1 MSVIYAVHLRHI
13 GAAEMVSLWAAASE
27 RRRERAN
34 RFVFEADQRRC
45 LAAGELLAHVL
56 ARHGV
61 TRREIELAENTHGK
75 PYLVH
80 RPDLHFNVSH
90 SGDWVV
96 CAVGPEELGVDV
108 ERCNP
113 DAINVARRFAPEE
126 FAYIHG
132 GACPE
137 ERTERFTEVWT
148 LKESYV
154 KFLGRGLAV
163 ALNAY
168 SVSVEGQRSRLL
180 RGVDGRTPF
189 LRQIPHG
196 EGYSIAYCGGDG
208 SDLAVE
214 LVPQQELLGAAV
226 DAVGGPVMLEE
237 RRIRRRIDLPRSVV
251 RRLVEQVHDPV
262 HVGQRSGA
270 STIGGR
276 LARVE
281 EQPAEAVSQQRAV
294 HVGDATQEQERGPLI
309 ESGHEVADLAGGE
322 GLTLAAASVGEAD
335 VGVQVGAHSLAHGVG
350 QGGVTGGSRD
360 ELEGCQTETTD
371 QLGGV
376 HGDGLVDL
384 RAGGP
389 DGRLEGVPA
398 LAAQRAQVVVHDRE
412 E

>member
-75 PYLVH
+75 PYLIH

-163 ALNAY
+163 ALDAY
-168 SVSVEGQRSRLL
+168 SVSAEGQRSRLL

-226 DAVGGPVMLEE
+226 DAVG
-237 RRIRRRIDLPRSVV
+237 S
-251 RRLVEQVHDPV
+251 
-262 HVGQRSGA
+262 
-270 STIGGR
+270 
-276 LARVE
+276 
-281 EQPAEAVSQQRAV
+281 
-294 HVGDATQEQERGPLI
+294 GDARG
-309 ESGHEVADLAGGE
+309 
-322 GLTLAAASVGEAD
+322 
-335 VGVQVGAHSLAHGVG
+335 
-350 QGGVTGGSRD
+350 
-360 ELEGCQTETTD
+360 TTHPPTD
-371 QLGGV
+371 
-376 HGDGLVDL
+376 
-384 RAGGP
+384 
-389 DGRLEGVPA
+389 
-398 LAAQRAQVVVHDRE
+398 
-412 E
+412 